1 MLSRSSFV
9 MRYLR
14 MKADDCR
21 EDGDSRVAA
30 LKQRMEMLKKRREA
44 KAKTAKKVT

>member
-1 MLSRSSFV
+1 VDS
-9 MRYLR
+9 
-14 MKADDCR
+14 ADFDR

-44 KAKTAKKVT
+44 KAKLGGKGTAA

>member
-1 MLSRSSFV
+1 MTGWRLSLT
-9 MRYLR
+9 Y
-14 MKADDCR
+14 R

-44 KAKTAKKVT
+44 KKAKAT